1 MMEKRVLS
9 VAHTTIMGW
18 VHSFVRESMVT
29 S

>member
-1 MMEKRVLS
+1 MMEKRGLS
-9 VAHTTIMGW
+9 VAHTTIMSW